1 MGLRFVDWRC
11 FPLLQD
17 MFNVIL
23 ERPGFRL
30 FRVFVMGESKAAN
43 ECSAEIGVSKSATA
57 GENHFAVAWAE
68 VWTNRL
74 G

>member
-1 MGLRFVDWRC
+1 MV
-11 FPLLQD
+11 
-17 MFNVIL
+17 L
-23 ERPGFRL
+23 ERPVFRL
-30 FRVFVMGESKAAN
+30 FRLFVMGESKAAN
-43 ECSAEIGVSKSATA
+43 ECPAEIGVSKSATA